1 MFRNYFLIWTIAVL
15 VSVQAHADT
24 RAGLGFIL
32 SHNRPGASVFRT
44 NPGADM
50 DVTSE
55 VALGAMALIRVYQL
69 VLSPQTPPSCNF
81 YPSCSQYSI
90 LAVKKY
96 GFTIGLLM
104 ASDRLQR
111 CNGRGLSK
119 YQVHAETGKRFD
131 PPERNVP

>member
-1 MFRNYFLIWTIAVL
+1 M
-15 VSVQAHADT
+15 QARADT

-32 SHNRPGASVFRT
+32 SHNRPGISISRV
-44 NPGADM
+44 NPGAEM

-119 YQVHAETGKRFD
+119 YPVHAESGKRFD
-131 PPERNVP
+131 PPERNIP